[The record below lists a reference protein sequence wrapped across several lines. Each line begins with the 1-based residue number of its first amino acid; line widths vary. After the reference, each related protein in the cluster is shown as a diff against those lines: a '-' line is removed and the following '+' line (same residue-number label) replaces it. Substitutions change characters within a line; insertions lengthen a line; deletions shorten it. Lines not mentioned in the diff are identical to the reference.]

1 MAAPLLAQTRI
12 WQIPQSDMD
21 DGDADGINET
31 FWKRL
36 LFNYVAGCYRILC
49 AAEKGLQPPPTEE
62 KSMTPAYQLQCIDC
76 HATYDPTEIIYT
88 CPSCGGLLEVV
99 YDPASIEIDFHR
111 SGECRS
117 VWKYRALLPV
127 DIEPVTIQE
136 GGTPLYR
143 LRRLLMDTDANS
155 NSREIFVKHEG
166 LNPTGSFKDRGMTVG
181 VSKAIELGMKTVAC
195 ASTGNTSASLATYA
209 ARAGIPA
216 VVLLPGGKVALG
228 KVAQALIHGAK
239 VLNIRGNFDEAL
251 KLVRQVCDEYGFYL
265 LNSINPFRLEGQ
277 KTIAF
282 EIADELGWEVPDR
295 VILPVGNAGNISAIY
310 KGFKELK
317 SCGITDSIPKMTG
330 IQAEGAR
337 PVVDAIDRKLEA
349 IEPERKPET
358 IATAIRIGDPV
369 NAAKAL
375 RAIRESGGLAI
386 SVADEE
392 IIDAQRDLASLEG
405 IGVEPASAASVAG
418 MRRLIADGL
427 IDADERIVC
436 VTTGHILKDP
446 TEIVDV
452 CAKPTWVDA
461 DIAAVRRAVFG

>member
-1 MAAPLLAQTRI
+1 M
-12 WQIPQSDMD
+12 
-21 DGDADGINET
+21 
-31 FWKRL
+31 K
-36 LFNYVAGCYRILC
+36 C
-49 AAEKGLQPPPTEE
+49 
-62 KSMTPAYQLQCIDC
+62 QLQCIEC
-76 HATYDPTEIIYT
+76 HATYDPDEIIYL

-99 YDPASIEIDFHR
+99 YDLPSIDIDFHT

-117 VWKYRALLPV
+117 VWKYRSLLPV
-127 DIEPVTIQE
+127 ERDPVTICE

-143 LRRLLMDTDANS
+143 IGRLAKDMGA
-155 NSREIFVKHEG
+155 REMFVKHEG

-181 VSKAIELGMKTVAC
+181 VTRALELGMKTVAC
-195 ASTGNTSASLATYA
+195 ASTGNTSASLSIYA
-209 ARAGIPA
+209 AKAEIPA

-239 VLNIRGNFDEAL
+239 VLNVRGNFDQAL
-251 KLVRQVCDEYGFYL
+251 QLVREVCDEYGFYL

-310 KGFKELK
+310 KGFKELRE
-317 SCGITDSIPKMTG
+317 CGITDTVPKMTG

-337 PVVDAIDRKLEA
+337 PVVDAIDRGLDKIA
-349 IEPERKPET
+349 PEPNPET

-386 SVADEE
+386 SVTDDE
-392 IIDAQRDLASLEG
+392 IIQAQRDLASLEG
-405 IGVEPASAASVAG
+405 IGVEPASATSVAG
-418 MRRLIADGL
+418 MRKLLADGT
-427 IDADERIVC
+427 IDSDERIVC
-436 VTTGHILKDP
+436 ITTGHLLKDP
-446 TEIVDV
+446 TEVVEV
-452 CAKPTWVDA
+452 CAKPIEVDA
-461 DIAAVRRAVFG
+461 TIEAVRKAVFG